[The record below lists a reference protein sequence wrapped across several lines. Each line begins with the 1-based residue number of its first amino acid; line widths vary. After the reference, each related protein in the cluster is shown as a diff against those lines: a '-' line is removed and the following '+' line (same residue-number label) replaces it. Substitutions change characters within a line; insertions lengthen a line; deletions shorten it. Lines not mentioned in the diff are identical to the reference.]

1 MVDEVIYELYPN
13 KQVTRR
19 PIKHIIQRTTDS
31 GFFVEEKKEHQR
43 RIEE

>member
-31 GFFVEEKKEHQR
+31 GFLLKKRKSIKDE
-43 RIEE
+43 